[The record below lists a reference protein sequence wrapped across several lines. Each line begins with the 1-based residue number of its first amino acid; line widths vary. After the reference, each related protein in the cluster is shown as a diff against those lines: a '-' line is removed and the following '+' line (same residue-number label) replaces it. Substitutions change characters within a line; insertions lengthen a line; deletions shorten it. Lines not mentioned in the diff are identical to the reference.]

1 MQEIKIEK
9 KQFELLR
16 KDFEALK
23 NLLALNAK
31 QLKAQNVDVAKA
43 MGVSPGRA
51 SQLIPTKKYKKRKKE
66 SKK

>member
-1 MQEIKIEK
+1 MEK
-9 KQFELLR
+9 NQFELLR
-16 KDFEALK
+16 KDLEAIK

-31 QLKAQNVDVAKA
+31 QLKAKNVDVAKA

-51 SQLIPTKKYKKRKKE
+51 SQLIPTKTYKKRKKG